1 MLPLT
6 LTLEVRRYLVPLVI
20 VRIASTYRIDLQ
32 FVSDM
37 LVQRLGPDF
46 ARSAIGN
53 RDNYVS
59 PRVRILSQC
68 YASYALTRSRL
79 FGTSLRELPLQCGWT
94 NTSQVSQ
101 KRITS
106 SGDPTSRL

>member
-53 RDNYVS
+53 RDN
-59 PRVRILSQC
+59 
-68 YASYALTRSRL
+68 
-79 FGTSLRELPLQCGWT
+79 
-94 NTSQVSQ
+94 
-101 KRITS
+101 
-106 SGDPTSRL
+106 